1 MTTLAPPRHVRVAI
15 YCRKS
20 VTEGLEQEFNSID
33 AQRQACEA
41 YVRSQRGEG
50 WLALDTRYDDGGF
63 SGSTIQRPAFQAL
76 LRDVER
82 GVVDAIAVYKID
94 RLSRSLRD
102 FAKLIEL
109 FEKHGVTFVSVTQQ
123 FSTATSMGR
132 LTLNML
138 MSFAEY
144 EREIIGER
152 IRDKKRATRSRGMW
166 VGGKAMLGYDVVDK
180 KLVVNA
186 DEATQVREMFAL
198 YLQSNSLR
206 DAVVEL
212 RRRGWTS
219 KSLVTKRDRQIH
231 GRAFSKT
238 TLHSILTNNVYRGM
252 VRCTDGLVVGVH
264 EPIIGAE
271 LWEAVQARLRQQA
284 QKGGASTRNKTG
296 ALLRGLVQCARCE
309 SPMLHTFSTKHG
321 RRFRYYVC
329 SRLHNEGAESC
340 PSARVAAGKF
350 ERFIVN
356 QIRAIGTD
364 DALIAKTAAAA
375 ERLASERQ
383 EHISEELRRLDRQGR
398 GTTDELRASEIAKRR
413 DELAAELD
421 ALGDGTVDA
430 EELRVALAGF
440 APVWENLFAAERER
454 IVRLLVERI
463 TYQPDGG
470 DVEIALR
477 ACGIEALA
485 NEARETR

>member
-1 MTTLAPPRHVRVAI
+1 MTTLAPPGHVRVAI

-20 VTEGLEQEFNSID
+20 VTEGLEQEFNSLD

-82 GVVDAIAVYKID
+82 GAIDAIAVYKID

-109 FEKHGVTFVSVTQQ
+109 FERHGVTFVSVTQQ

-180 KLVVNA
+180 KLVVND
-186 DEATQVREMFAL
+186 DEATQVREMFEL

-206 DAVVEL
+206 DAVAEL
-212 RRRGWTS
+212 RRRGWIS
-219 KSLVTKRDRQIH
+219 KSLVTRHDRRIH
-231 GRAFSKT
+231 GKPFSRS
-238 TLHSILTNNVYRGM
+238 TLHSVLTNDVYRGK
-252 VRCTDGLVVGVH
+252 VRCADGLVAGVH
-264 EPIIGAE
+264 EPIIGSE
-271 LWEAVQARLRQQA
+271 LWEAVQARLRLQA
-284 QKGGASTRNKTG
+284 QNGGAATRNKTG
-296 ALLRGLVQCARCE
+296 ALLRGLVHCGRCH
-309 SPMLHTFSTKHG
+309 SPMLHTFSTKNG

-329 SRLHNEGAESC
+329 SRLHNEGAETC

-350 ERFIVN
+350 ERFIVE
-356 QIRAIGTD
+356 QVLVIGTD

-375 ERLASERQ
+375 EHLANERQ
-383 EHISEELRRLDRQGR
+383 EHISAELRRLDRQR
-398 GTTDELRASEIAKRR
+398 RATTDELRGNEIAKRR
-413 DELAAELD
+413 DELTAELE
-421 ALGDGTVDA
+421 AIGDGTVDA
-430 EELRVALAGF
+430 DDLRVALAGF
-440 APVWENLFAAERER
+440 VPVWEHLFAAERER
-454 IVRLLVERI
+454 ILRLLVERI

-477 ACGIEALA
+477 ACGIKALVKEAQ
-485 NEARETR
+485 EAT